1 MGDARNQSSGI
12 ASLSGA
18 EELIAKAASVKAAS
32 RQLARASTDAK
43 NRALRRVAAALRARA
58 SDILGAN
65 ARDCAASLRTAQET
79 GKDPLLD
86 RLTLTEARLETIARD
101 IEAVA
106 ELPDPV
112 GQEIE
117 RTIRPNGL
125 VVTRRRVPLGVVGVV
140 YESRPN
146 VTSDIAALCL
156 KTGNGA
162 LLRGGS
168 DALESNTAIV
178 GAIKQGLE
186 EAGLPTDAVALVGS
200 TDRGLVE
207 QMLRLREYLDV
218 IIPRGGDGLIRFV
231 VDHATVPVIETGAG
245 VCHTY
250 VDRSADPKMAVEVV
264 YNAKVRRPT
273 ICNALD
279 SLLVHRAIA
288 PSWLPKMAAR
298 WLDPGVEIRTDRSA
312 AAILDAAHIPHRMAA
327 DDDWGHEFLALVAA
341 VKVVDGLDEALQHI
355 QRYGS
360 GHSEAII
367 TADDAAARRFVDEV
381 DAAAVYVNAST
392 QFTDGGEFGLGAEVG
407 ISTQKMH
414 ARGPMGLRELTTYKW
429 VVLGSGQTRP

>member
-1 MGDARNQSSGI
+1 MSEARNQSSGI
-12 ASLSGA
+12 AAMSGA
-18 EELIAKAASVKAAS
+18 EELAAKAASVKAAS
-32 RQLARASTDAK
+32 RVLARASTDAK
-43 NRALRRVAAALRARA
+43 NRALRRVAATLRARA
-58 SDILGAN
+58 SEILAAN
-65 ARDCAASLRTAQET
+65 ARDCAASLRTARET

-86 RLTLTEARLETIARD
+86 RLTLTEARLEAIAHD

-112 GQEIE
+112 GQEID

-186 EAGLPTDAVALVGS
+186 EAGLPSDAVALVGS

-218 IIPRGGDGLIRFV
+218 IIPRGGEGLIRFV
-231 VDHATVPVIETGAG
+231 VNHATVPVIETGAG

-250 VDRSADPKMAVEVV
+250 VDRSADPEMAVEVV

-298 WLDPGVEIRTDRSA
+298 WLDAGVEIRTDRSA

-341 VKVVDGLDEALQHI
+341 VKVVDGLGEALQHI

-429 VVLGSGQTRP
+429 VILGSGQVRP

>member
-1 MGDARNQSSGI
+1 MTGVQ
-12 ASLSGA
+12 
-18 EELIAKAASVKAAS
+18 ELVAKAVAVKVVS
-32 RQLARASTDAK
+32 RQLALASTDAK
-43 NRALRRVAAALRARA
+43 NRALLRIAGALRVCAT
-58 SDILGAN
+58 DILAAN
-65 ARDCAASLRTAQET
+65 ALDCAAAVKAARQT
-79 GKDPLLD
+79 GHDPLLD
-86 RLTLTEARLETIARD
+86 RLMLTDTRLESMAHD
-101 IEAVA
+101 IEGVA

-112 GQEIE
+112 GEEIE
-117 RTIRPNGL
+117 RTVRPNGL
-125 VVTRRRVPLGVVGVV
+125 IVIRRRVPLGVVGVV

-146 VTSDIAALCL
+146 VTSDVAALCI

-178 GAIKQGLE
+178 NAIKRGLE
-186 EAGLPTDAVALVGS
+186 DAGLPLDAVALIGS

-207 QMLRLREYLDV
+207 HMLRLRQYLDV
-218 IIPRGGDGLIRFV
+218 IIPRGGEGLIRFV

-250 VDRSADPKMAVEVV
+250 VDRHADPEMALNVV
-264 YNAKVRRPT
+264 FNAKVRRPT

-279 SLLVHRAIA
+279 TLLVHRDLA
-288 PSWLPKMAAR
+288 SDWLPQMAAR
-298 WLDPGVEIRTDRSA
+298 WIDAGVEIRADRRA
-312 AAILDAAHIPHRMAA
+312 ATILDARHIPHRSAA
-327 DDDWGHEFLALVAA
+327 DDDWGREFLALVAA
-341 VKVVDGLDEALQHI
+341 VKVVDSIDEALQHI

-360 GHSEAII
+360 GHSEAIV
-367 TADDAAARRFVDEV
+367 TSDEAAARRFVDEV